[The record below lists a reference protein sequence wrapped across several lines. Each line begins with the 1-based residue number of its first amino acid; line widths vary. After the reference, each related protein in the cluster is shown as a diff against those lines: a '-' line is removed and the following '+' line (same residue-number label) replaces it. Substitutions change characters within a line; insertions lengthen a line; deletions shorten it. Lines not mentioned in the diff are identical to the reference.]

1 VCSVAGNVSYR
12 RSGKTLIL
20 LLAGANAL
28 TASARQEAGA
38 RPDLTILLRRA
49 GEYVRSYHDTL
60 TTVVAEETYLQ
71 RAKRGYKREE
81 SRTLKSEF
89 ALVRGAP
96 GENLWL
102 AIRDVVEVDG
112 QRITKESRINDLL
125 VGARDNL
132 RSAARAIA
140 DEQSK
145 YNLGDVYRTINVPTL
160 PLEFLLPD
168 RQPRFRFRQTGG
180 TTVSGSETISVSFE
194 ERSRPTIIQTVGG
207 RDVVSRGTA
216 WIAPDGRV
224 LKTELITAG
233 IRGLR
238 VVINVTYEFQ
248 PRLDLFLPVR
258 MHESY
263 RARDLEITAVATY
276 SNFRRF
282 ETESRIVK

>member
-1 VCSVAGNVSYR
+1 MCSVASNVSYR

-28 TASARQEAGA
+28 TASARQDAGA
-38 RPDLTILLRRA
+38 RPDLAILLRRA

-112 QRITKESRINDLL
+112 QRITEESRINDLL

-168 RQPRFRFRQTGG
+168 RQSRFRLRQTGG
-180 TTVSGSETISVSFE
+180 TTVSGSETIAVSFE